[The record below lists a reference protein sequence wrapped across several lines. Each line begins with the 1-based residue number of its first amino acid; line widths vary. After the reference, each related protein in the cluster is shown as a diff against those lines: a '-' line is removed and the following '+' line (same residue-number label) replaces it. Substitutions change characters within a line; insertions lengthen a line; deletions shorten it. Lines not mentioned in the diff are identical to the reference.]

1 MDERGEK
8 GKLMSLVDLYVAEI
22 GQSVEALR
30 DFRGACPECGEF
42 DHDGCLLLDGP
53 KVSDEEFASHALAS
67 LLQAAGGFA
76 GERGKA

>member
-1 MDERGEK
+1 MDERRQK
-8 GKLMSLVDLYVAEI
+8 DKIVSMVDLYVEEVHEA
-22 GQSVEALR
+22 VEALR

-53 KVSDEEFASHALAS
+53 KVSNEEFAAHALAS

-76 GERGKA
+76 HPVE